1 VDLTRQLS
9 NFCRVYGLIGPTTII
24 FAHLAEDLEEV
35 EPMSFREPMNLKLQL
50 INPPETL
57 QRLMDCLNR

>member
-1 VDLTRQLS
+1 MGS
-9 NFCRVYGLIGPTTII
+9 TTII

-35 EPMSFREPMNLKLQL
+35 EPMSFRELMNLKLQL